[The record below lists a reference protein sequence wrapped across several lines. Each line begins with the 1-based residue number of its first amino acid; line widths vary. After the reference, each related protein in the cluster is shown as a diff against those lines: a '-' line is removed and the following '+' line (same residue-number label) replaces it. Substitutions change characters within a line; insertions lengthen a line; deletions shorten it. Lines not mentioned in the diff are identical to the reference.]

1 MMKRRRSVLLQ
12 RLDAIGPMFS
22 SAADVMQIVRP
33 SESDLPSYI
42 TALKRGWSPV
52 PQLPNAAEN
61 ELARVRADSEGF
73 IARMDDLEAKG
84 HP

>member
-52 PQLPNAAEN
+52 PQLPNAAETN
-61 ELARVRADSEGF
+61 LLVCALTPRGSSPEWTT
-73 IARMDDLEAKG
+73 
-84 HP
+84 